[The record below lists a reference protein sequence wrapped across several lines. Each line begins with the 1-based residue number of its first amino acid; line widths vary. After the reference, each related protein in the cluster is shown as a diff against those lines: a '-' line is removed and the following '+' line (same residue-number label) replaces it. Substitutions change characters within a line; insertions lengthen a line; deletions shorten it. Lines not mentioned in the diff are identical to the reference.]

1 MTSQCSASDG
11 AVAAEVSHTKM
22 CMFAECAVR
31 EASMCLQ
38 AAALNCDEPL

>member
-1 MTSQCSASDG
+1 MTSQRFALDRV
-11 AVAAEVSHTKM
+11 VAAEVLHIKM

>member
-1 MTSQCSASDG
+1 MTSQRFASDSV
-11 AVAAEVSHTKM
+11 VAAEVLHTKM
-22 CMFAECAVR
+22 CIFAECAGR